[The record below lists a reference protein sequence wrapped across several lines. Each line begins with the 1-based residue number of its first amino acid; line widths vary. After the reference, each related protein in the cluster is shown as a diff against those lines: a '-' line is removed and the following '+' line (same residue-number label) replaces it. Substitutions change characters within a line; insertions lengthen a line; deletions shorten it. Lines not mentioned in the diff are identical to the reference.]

1 MLQIIGAG
9 PAGMGLGLNI
19 LPPGAPRGEPSF
31 DGGIHGFQSYPLSI
45 ATRVIYRM
53 LADIPMEMSN

>member
-1 MLQIIGAG
+1 
-9 PAGMGLGLNI
+9 MGLGLNI

-45 ATRVIYRM
+45 APRIINRL
-53 LADIPMEMSN
+53 LAEMPTEISN